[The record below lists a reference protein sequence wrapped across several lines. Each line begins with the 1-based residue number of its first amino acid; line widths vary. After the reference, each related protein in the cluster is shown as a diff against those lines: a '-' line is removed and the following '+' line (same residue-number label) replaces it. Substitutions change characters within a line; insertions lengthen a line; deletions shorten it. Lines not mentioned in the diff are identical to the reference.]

1 MHDRNISTND
11 SVILSKISR
20 NIDVNGAIR
29 ALYEQFAGSVSAYII
44 NKGGSSQD
52 SEDIFQETIISFIE
66 LVRQNKFRGESGIKT
81 FLIAIAR
88 NLWLNEWKKR
98 GQTSRREMVYEKGRD
113 EEEADLTLLIQERE
127 TQKELLD
134 MLTRLGE
141 PCKKLLILFYYH
153 DVSMRELAEKLS
165 YSNEQVVRNKKL
177 KCMKALTDLLRLNP
191 AIAVQIKEKMQG
203 R

>member
-1 MHDRNISTND
+1 MMDRSISTSD
-11 SVILSKISR
+11 SVILSKISG
-20 NIDVNGAIR
+20 NIDVNGAILT
-29 ALYEQFAGSVSAYII
+29 LYQQFAGSVTAYII

-52 SEDIFQETIISFIE
+52 GEDIFQETIVSFIE
-66 LVRQNKFRGESGIKT
+66 LVRENKFRGESGIKT

-113 EEEADLTLLIQERE
+113 EEEADLTQLIQERE
-127 TQKELLD
+127 TQKQLLD
-134 MLTRLGE
+134 ILTRLGE

-165 YSNEQVVRNKKL
+165 YTNEQVVRNKKH
-177 KCMKALTDLLRLNP
+177 KCMKELTDLLRLNP
-191 AIAVQIKEKMQG
+191 AIAVQIKEKIRG
-203 R
+203 G